1 MAAVV
6 KKNPTQKFHRELM
19 HKALSGEQFYV
30 RKEMPKSMY
39 VNVAMQMMPP
49 SGASNTASSTKA

>member
-1 MAAVV
+1 MAFTV
-6 KKNPTQKFHRELM
+6 KKNPTQAFHQDLM
-19 HKALSGEQFYV
+19 HKALSGEQFFF

-49 SGASNTASSTKA
+49 SKASNTASSTKA

>member
-1 MAAVV
+1 MSIIS
-6 KKNPTQKFHRELM
+6 QQ
-19 HKALSGEQFYV
+19 QFT
-30 RKEMPKSMY
+30 MPKDMY